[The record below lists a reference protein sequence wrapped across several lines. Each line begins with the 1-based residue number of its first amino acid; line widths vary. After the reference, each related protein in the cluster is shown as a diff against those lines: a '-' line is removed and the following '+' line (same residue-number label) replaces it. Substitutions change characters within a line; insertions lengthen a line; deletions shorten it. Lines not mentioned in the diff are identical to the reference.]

1 MIAYD
6 KEFASLE
13 LREQFAA
20 AGLSAGAEVAQM
32 IDQVI
37 VADDCVPAPDHLPV
51 HCVGV
56 KKGALLIQSYI
67 LISEMGIRDQED
79 SAFLFSGVHPFLLVL
94 PRLPGVCT

>member
-1 MIAYD
+1 VIAYD
-6 KEFASLE
+6 KEFAPFE

-20 AGLSAGAEVAQM
+20 AGLPAGAEVAQM

-51 HCVGV
+51 HCDGV
-56 KKGALLIQSYI
+56 RKGALLIQPYI

-79 SAFLFSGVHPFLLVL
+79 PALLFSGVHSFLLVL
-94 PRLPGVCT
+94 PRLKGAFP